1 MEALFE
7 KCNEGSHTPS
17 LHDLPLVLNDFA
29 TLGTLDD
36 IFIIADALDECFD
49 DSDREEVLDLVID
62 ISSLMPSNI
71 HILVTSRPHIDI
83 VTKLTPCL
91 TTNAVTIQGVEVDND
106 IERYILTQLATDS
119 KLMRWSSDVKAE
131 IVLALAN
138 GAKGM

>member
-1 MEALFE
+1 
-7 KCNEGSHTPS
+7 
-17 LHDLPLVLNDFA
+17 LNDFA

-36 IFIIADALDECFD
+36 IFIIADGLDECFD
-49 DSDREEVLDLVID
+49 DADREEALDLIID